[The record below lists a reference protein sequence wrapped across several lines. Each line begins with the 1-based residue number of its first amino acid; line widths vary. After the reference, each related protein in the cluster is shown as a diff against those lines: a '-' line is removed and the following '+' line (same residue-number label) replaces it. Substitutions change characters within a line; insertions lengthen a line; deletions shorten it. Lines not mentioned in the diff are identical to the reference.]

1 MDMKKTMLLLVPAL
15 AGCLGSAPKP
25 PVNWTI
31 DIETGSKVAFA
42 AVCAPYG
49 GQRFAVLRADGSV
62 AFDPCNSFAASPGS
76 IIKDAVVGRRGEG
89 ALFVR
94 RLALDCRAEGRRDAL
109 VSVEII
115 SGDRVGK
122 GEAAEPTADG
132 NYSRAFSAA
141 FAKAYAAA
149 AEGLKQVK

>member
-49 GQRFAVLRADGSV
+49 GQRFAVLRADGSI

-76 IIKDAVVGRRGEG
+76 IIKDAVVGRKGEG

-94 RLALDCRAEGRRDAL
+94 RLALDCRAEGRRRNAMHGVRIGTSLLGRFGQAL
-109 VSVEII
+109 HAVAPLLEW
-115 SGDRVGK
+115 
-122 GEAAEPTADG
+122 
-132 NYSRAFSAA
+132 NN
-141 FAKAYAAA
+141 
-149 AEGLKQVK
+149 